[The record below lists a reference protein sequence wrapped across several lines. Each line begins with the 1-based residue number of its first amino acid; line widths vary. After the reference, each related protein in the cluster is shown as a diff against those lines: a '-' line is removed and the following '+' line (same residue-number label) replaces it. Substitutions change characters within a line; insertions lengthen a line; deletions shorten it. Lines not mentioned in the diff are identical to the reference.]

1 MPYIPAAERK
11 VCDGLIDELAGCLDG
26 LARGNGGEG
35 AFAGLLNYACTRLAL
50 QVVRRRYGGM
60 RYWLIAILSGIFTNL
75 GQEFYRRLA
84 VPYEDRQIA
93 KNGDV
98 ESICRVS
105 GGDRENGV
113 RSGGSGGNSR
123 PQGRPRFLSGAG

>member
-11 VCDGLIDELAGCLDG
+11 VCDGLIDGLAVCIDG
-26 LARGNGGEG
+26 LARENGGEG

-75 GQEFYRRLA
+75 SQEFYRRLA

-98 ESICRVS
+98 DLYAEHLEEIEKM
-105 GGDRENGV
+105 G
-113 RSGGSGGNSR
+113 
-123 PQGRPRFLSGAG
+123 